1 MIDDIAL
8 FVKIVECNSLAGAA
22 RQLGY
27 PKATVTRRLKKLED
41 QLGFQL
47 LHRNARSFSLTID
60 GESYFQAYAP
70 LVHQFHETT
79 RSLNDQKD
87 NLKGPLKVLAP
98 TNISLGILRP
108 MWSEF
113 VRLYPEIE
121 LDLNLSNTI
130 EDITQSQCDLALR
143 IGPQADS
150 SLYQKKLGAIPTILV
165 ASPDYLDHYGTP
177 QHFRDLSDHRL
188 IMTPNLPKWILTH
201 TLSHDEKVL
210 NLTPSTRVND
220 ISLAAH
226 LCTDGLG
233 VSLLPL
239 SETLQGM
246 QQGQLQRLFP
256 DWIGPVRD
264 IFAIWP
270 SGHLLNAKA
279 KKLRH
284 FMEEYMLSK
293 LDLHNPHQG

>member
-22 RQLGY
+22 RHLGV

-47 LHRNARSFSLTID
+47 LHRTARSFSLTID

-70 LVHQFHETT
+70 VVHQFNETT

-87 NLKGPLKVLAP
+87 NLTGPLKVLAP

-113 VRLYPEIE
+113 VQRYPEIN
-121 LDLNLSNTI
+121 LDLNLSNSI
-130 EDITQSQCDLALR
+130 EDIARSQCDLALR
-143 IGPQADS
+143 IGPQTDS
-150 SLYQKKLGAIPTILV
+150 ALYQKKLGSIPTILV
-165 ASPDYLDHYGTP
+165 ASPAYLDRCGTP
-177 QHFRDLSDHRL
+177 QQLRDLADHRL
-188 IMTPNLPKWILTH
+188 IITPNLPKWTLTH
-201 TLSHDEKVL
+201 TQSHEEKEL
-210 NLTPSTRVND
+210 NLTPTTRVND
-220 ISLAAH
+220 ISMACH
-226 LCTDGLG
+226 LCRDGAG
-233 VSLLPL
+233 ITLLPL
-239 SETLQGM
+239 SETTDGLQR
-246 QQGQLQRLFP
+246 GQLQRLFP

-279 KKLRH
+279 KKLRQ
-284 FMEEYMLSK
+284 FMEDYMRHK
-293 LDLHNPHQG
+293 LDFTPPL